1 MARGDRSAPAY
12 RHVDLSQ
19 FSEDIRAE
27 IIGDAEAGGREF
39 GVVMVE
45 VVHNGPAQTPIYG
58 VYSHAEEQWA
68 GAKAELGIEE
78 ASTDVDLTAEASEV
92 ASQQAEAMAAAEN
105 AELEKIGGGK
115 KGK

>member
-19 FSEDIRAE
+19 FSDDIRAE

-39 GVVMVE
+39 GIVMVE

-58 VYSHAEEQWA
+58 VYNHAEEQWA
-68 GAKAELGIEE
+68 QAKVELGIEE
-78 ASTDVDLTAEASEV
+78 AATDVDLTAEAAET
-92 ASQQAEAMAAAEN
+92 ASQQAEAMAAAET
-105 AELEKIGGGK
+105 AEIEKISGGK